1 MTYTLSPNCQNAIAN
16 LRTMSD
22 QTLNDYVN
30 AIAVKRDSAAAGLM
44 RTDQSFDDRLRFL
57 QLHHE
62 LVRVYYAAWDEI
74 EWRLHTPCETCGDE
88 GHVEDID
95 SPYDTIRECPTCS

>member
-1 MTYTLSPNCQNAIAN
+1 MSKPHTHMTHTLSPNAQRAIAK

-44 RTDQSFDDRLRFL
+44 RTDQSFDDRLIFL

-62 LVRVYYAAWDEI
+62 LVRVHYAAWDEI
-74 EWRLHTPCETCGDE
+74 EWRMQTPCETCE
-88 GHVEDID
+88 VV
-95 SPYDTIRECPTCS
+95 ECPDCA